1 MKTLYYN
8 GNIYTMKR
16 SEDKVQAVLVE
27 NGIILGAGIYSDF
40 RHEADEL
47 VDLEGATMLPGLTD
61 THMHLVML
69 GKKLKSLALNDVDDI
84 NMMKKLVSEFDSK
97 DKWNVILGYDE
108 NNFPGQYK
116 MKREE
121 LDMLIHKP
129 TLITRV
135 CHHAGLINTEAMSLL
150 GLDRTTG
157 DPEGGYFERDADG
170 ELTGWVY
177 DKAFEMV
184 REKTVE
190 DDIDS
195 ISDDIS
201 TAVDHLHSYGIT
213 NVHTED
219 MSYHGP
225 YQVPLGAYLKTVGPE
240 GKKIRVNLLRHE
252 QVYDEMVADGPD
264 YRKDWIEPDAM
275 KLFMDGAFGGKTALV
290 KDPYEGT
297 AEHGLQIHSQEDLES
312 LIVKARCNK
321 DAVAVHVIGDR
332 ACEMVV
338 DAIEKHPVP
347 EGKHDRLIH
356 TSLLNQPLLER
367 MAKTS
372 IICDVQ
378 PTFLTSD
385 MPWVEKYLGET
396 RTAYLYPFKTMLDY
410 GLMLGGSSDAPIET
424 ANPMQGIHTLVTR
437 RGESGVYNESEC
449 ISRYEAFKM
458 YTHDAAAIIYKGDR
472 AGLIDVGYYADF
484 AIFERDVMQISSE
497 ELLTAKVIKT
507 IVDGEVVYDGQL

>member
-8 GNIYTMKR
+8 GNIYTMKEP
-16 SEDKVQAVLVE
+16 EDKVQAVLVE
-27 NGIILGAGIYSDF
+27 EGAISGTGSFSDLK
-40 RHEADEL
+40 HEADKL
-47 VDLEGATMLPGLTD
+47 VDLEGMTMLPGLTD

-69 GKKLKSLALNDVDDI
+69 GRKLKSLALNEVRDVKT
-84 NMMKKLVSEFDSK
+84 MKQLISAFDST

-108 NNFPGQYK
+108 NNFSDQYK
-116 MKREE
+116 MAREE
-121 LDMLIHKP
+121 LDKLTHKP

-135 CHHAGLINTEAMSLL
+135 CHHAGLINTEAMTLL
-150 GLDRTTG
+150 GLDSATE
-157 DPEGGYFERDADG
+157 DPEGGYFERDAAG
-170 ELTGWVY
+170 NLTGWVY
-177 DKAFEMV
+177 DKAFEKV
-184 REKTVE
+184 RDETVE
-190 DDIDS
+190 EDIDS

-252 QVYDEMVADGPD
+252 RVYDQMVADGPD

-290 KDPYEGT
+290 KEPYEGT
-297 AEHGLQIHSQEDLES
+297 AEHGLQIHSEEDLEA
-312 LIVKARCNK
+312 LILKARRNK
-321 DAVAVHVIGDR
+321 DAVAVHVIGDG

-338 DAIEKHPVP
+338 DAIEKHPAP
-347 EGKHDRLIH
+347 EGRHDRLIH
-356 TSLLNQPLLER
+356 TSLLNPALLER
-367 MAKTS
+367 MAKLS

-385 MPWVEKYLGET
+385 MPWVETYLGKARLE
-396 RTAYLYPFKTMLDY
+396 YLYPFKTMLDH
-410 GLMLGGSSDAPIET
+410 GLILGGSSDAPIEA
-424 ANPMQGIHTLVTR
+424 ANPMHGIHSLVTR
-437 RGESGVYNESEC
+437 RGEAGAYNESER

-458 YTHDAAAIIYKGDR
+458 YTHDAATIIYKGDK
-472 AGLIDVGYYADF
+472 AGLIETGYYADF
-484 AIFERDVMQISSE
+484 VIFEHDVLKMDPE
-497 ELLTAKVIKT
+497 DLMTAKVKKT
-507 IVDGEVVYDGQL
+507 IVDGTVVYDEHL